1 MKRILPILFF
11 LTGSVI
17 AFAQESAAQF
27 LNASP
32 DAKTLSVGG
41 ASVASEANAFAFWNN
56 AASAGL
62 SDKTMAASAAFG
74 LWQPDA
80 MKTQTYAVA
89 GYGRIGKRWS
99 ITAGGKMA
107 RYQSYDIA
115 DDNGLFTGSFTP
127 MEMAFGVGAGFNI
140 LSGLS
145 VSATFNYI
153 RSDIG
158 APEVANAFAADLG
171 VYFKHKGL
179 RAALS
184 AANLGTS
191 VNYGGK
197 DYSLPAHIDLG
208 AGYTLGEGTHRMSVD
223 AQAGYLITDSVVSA
237 KGGLS
242 YLFKDTFRLS
252 GGYCWNSDSDF
263 PSYATL
269 GAGLC
274 LFGVSL
280 DAAYVLAPQGNPM
293 GNTLMFNLGYSF

>member
-41 ASVASEANAFAFWNN
+41 ASVGSEANAFAFWNN

-80 MKTQTYAVA
+80 MKAQTYAVA

-127 MEMAFGVGAGFNI
+127 MEMALGVGAGFKN
-140 LSGLS
+140 
-145 VSATFNYI
+145 
-153 RSDIG
+153 
-158 APEVANAFAADLG
+158 
-171 VYFKHKGL
+171 
-179 RAALS
+179 
-184 AANLGTS
+184 
-191 VNYGGK
+191 
-197 DYSLPAHIDLG
+197 
-208 AGYTLGEGTHRMSVD
+208 
-223 AQAGYLITDSVVSA
+223 
-237 KGGLS
+237 
-242 YLFKDTFRLS
+242 
-252 GGYCWNSDSDF
+252 
-263 PSYATL
+263 
-269 GAGLC
+269 
-274 LFGVSL
+274 
-280 DAAYVLAPQGNPM
+280 
-293 GNTLMFNLGYSF
+293 